1 MDGGDAVQTV
11 YVDVLV
17 ALNLLITW
25 AMLRTCGELCRRKG
39 GRGRMAAASLLGGAS
54 ALLILLPELPWTM
67 LAIFRLLLA
76 LGLVRMAFRW
86 EGWRMFFRMA
96 GVLFIV
102 SLLFAGGMAALWAL
116 LQPRGL
122 AVHNGTVYFHIPAWA
137 LAGAATVGYLASRGM
152 GAALEHRIPADLLE
166 RYAVRALGR
175 SGTLTLLTDT
185 GNRLTF
191 SGRPVAVIGAKAAGF
206 LPPEVAAAAE
216 DLSVAAAASRAY
228 PGNIQFVPCRTAT
241 GEKLLPGVRATLTRE
256 RDGASF
262 DCLLALTG
270 EDCFQAPVDGKVA
283 ADGVIGVIN

>member
-1 MDGGDAVQTV
+1 MQTV

-17 ALNLLITW
+17 ASNLLITW
-25 AMLRTCGELCRRKG
+25 AMLRTCGELCRRKA

-54 ALLILLPELPWTM
+54 ALLILLPELPGAV
-67 LAIFRLLLA
+67 LAVFRLLLA
-76 LGLVRMAFRW
+76 MGLVRMAFRW

-96 GVLFIV
+96 GVLFMV

-116 LQPRGL
+116 FQPKGL

-137 LAGAATVGYLASRGM
+137 LAGAATVGYLAARGM
-152 GAALEHRIPADLLE
+152 GAALEHRMPADLLE
-166 RYAVRALGR
+166 RYTVRALGR

-228 PGNIQFVPCRTAT
+228 PGNIQFVPCRTAA

-270 EDCFQAPVDGKVA
+270 ADCFPAPADGKGA
-283 ADGVIGVIN
+283 ADGVIGVVN